1 MPPSERQQTMMTPE
15 HASSPKSLLKGE
27 LYQASSGKNWN
38 VKINPPSPDGV
49 SKESNGHSE
58 VNERGAVVEDEISC
72 SSTKSKESIDFLKDD
87 KRDMTFSRRIA
98 LSLMNKKWYNPKA
111 QDTVE
116 EENDE
121 VQLRRASSSS
131 TKIDD
136 FDNMMSNAHP
146 NLEKSWA
153 YFEHVALYRYL
164 VPSDEKSGRKNI
176 FARIWNV
183 MRGKTKLER
192 AEPGENDDPTR
203 LYHPIMTPHSQLGY
217 VNVTVSIL

>member
-1 MPPSERQQTMMTPE
+1 M
-15 HASSPKSLLKGE
+15 ASGPKSLLKGE
-27 LYQASSGKNWN
+27 LFQASSGKDWG
-38 VKINPPSPDGV
+38 VKIN
-49 SKESNGHSE
+49 SNGHSE
-58 VNERGAVVEDEISC
+58 VKDRATLGEDEISY

-111 QDTVE
+111 QDVVQ
-116 EENDE
+116 ENDE
-121 VQLRRASSSS
+121 VLIRRSSSSS

-136 FDNMMSNAHP
+136 FDTMMSNAHP

-164 VPSDEKSGRKNI
+164 VPLDEKSGRKSI

-183 MRGKTKLER
+183 MTGKTKLER

-217 VNVTVSIL
+217 ANV